1 MNSRKERRESLT
13 VQAKVFG
20 KGLGT
25 EHLEAHGDKVA
36 HGPGVILQSARSEAL
51 ISRVEEHK
59 QLPPL
64 EKGEEGRSNEAPTL
78 QPCPVSTDT
87 RVAFRR

>member
-1 MNSRKERRESLT
+1 MKSREERRASLT
-13 VQAKVFG
+13 VKTKVFG
-20 KGLGT
+20 KGLSA

-36 HGPGVILQSARSEAL
+36 HGPGVLLQVPRGEAL

-64 EKGEEGRSNEAPTL
+64 EKEEESRSNEAPTL
-78 QPCPVSTDT
+78 RPRPV
-87 RVAFRR
+87 